1 MSVKSFFL
9 KLIGMGNQSLP
20 ITDPNNSNQA
30 NIPVNNGQIP
40 TGVKNVQQ
48 ALFVKNDNSN
58 TISETSWKRIFERIR
73 KDYELEG
80 YNDALGMAD
89 NKYRDDNIY
98 ILKLD
103 LHTDI
108 QEAEIDIKE
117 YLSEVDFHINSR
129 RKANLL
135 DLVEELESK
144 KQICLER
151 LKTMQEIK
159 ADIENETGNAIRI
172 ILAYKRGFNKG
183 LAALTMANI
192 INKNI

>member
-1 MSVKSFFL
+1 MSIKSFFL
-9 KLIGMGNQSLP
+9 KLFGNSDQSSP
-20 ITDPNNSNQA
+20 IPDPNNLNQ
-30 NIPVNNGQIP
+30 VNNLNVNGQTTI
-40 TGVKNVQQ
+40 GNKNVQQ

-80 YNDALGMAD
+80 YNDALGTAD

>member
-1 MSVKSFFL
+1 MSIKSFFL
-9 KLIGMGNQSLP
+9 KLIGNSNQSSP
-20 ITDPNNSNQA
+20 ISDPNNLNQ
-30 NIPVNNGQIP
+30 VNNPNVNGQTTI
-40 TGVKNVQQ
+40 GNKNVQQ

-80 YNDALGMAD
+80 YNDALGTAD